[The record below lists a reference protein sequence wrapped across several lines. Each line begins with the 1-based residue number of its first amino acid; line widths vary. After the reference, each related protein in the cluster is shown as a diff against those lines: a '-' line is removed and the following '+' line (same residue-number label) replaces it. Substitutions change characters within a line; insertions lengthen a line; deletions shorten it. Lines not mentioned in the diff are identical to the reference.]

1 MVLFCFCFQ
10 FVSVFLCCYKVLA
23 HNSLW
28 GPRLPFISGC
38 RLQVQIIEVNWQD
51 LSLGF
56 QKEFNKKHGFSKMTF
71 AVVRFQGDHD
81 IDHKK
86 KKPSAS
92 ESTSYSLWIFQG
104 QEKLI
109 SLMAAVTWL
118 IKCFMLKICNKSNV
132 IQTLHELCGIISE
145 MPCSFFH
152 KLFISEESCSFTS
165 FKCSNTSNCCKN
177 TTYSRG
183 TSFLSFRCEHLW
195 ESEDLPTYPVGR
207 PSLWKCRLILEKL
220 FHGEALL
227 WLVNYSCTEIVTSWP
242 SREDLT

>member
-1 MVLFCFCFQ
+1 MCHNPLLNAEKMSLGTRFQNRQCQMMPKAVSDSIFLLVVLFWFCFQ

-86 KKPSAS
+86 KK
-92 ESTSYSLWIFQG
+92 TLCLWIHFLQSVNFLG
-104 QEKLI
+104 AGKTYKLDG
-109 SLMAAVTWL
+109 SCHL
-118 IKCFMLKICNKSNV
+118 IN
-132 IQTLHELCGIISE
+132 
-145 MPCSFFH
+145 
-152 KLFISEESCSFTS
+152 
-165 FKCSNTSNCCKN
+165 
-177 TTYSRG
+177 
-183 TSFLSFRCEHLW
+183 
-195 ESEDLPTYPVGR
+195 
-207 PSLWKCRLILEKL
+207 
-220 FHGEALL
+220 
-227 WLVNYSCTEIVTSWP
+227 
-242 SREDLT
+242 